1 MSANHEDGGKLK
13 LEHLLQ
19 CEVEQQQMQTNL
31 RRASLHSLA
40 NNGLFAHSVLPS
52 NAVLKVFLELLS
64 MPSFAREVWHFVF
77 LRPRGNKRKN
87 EVVVAVRLNDC

>member
-1 MSANHEDGGKLK
+1 MSASHDDGGKME

-40 NNGLFAHSVLPS
+40 NNGLFNRSVLPS
-52 NAVLKVFLELLS
+52 SAVLKVLELLS
-64 MPSFAREVWHFVF
+64 MFSFASKVRLGV
-77 LRPRGNKRKN
+77 LSRPRGNRRKQ
-87 EVVVAVRLNDC
+87 VGCHCSRM